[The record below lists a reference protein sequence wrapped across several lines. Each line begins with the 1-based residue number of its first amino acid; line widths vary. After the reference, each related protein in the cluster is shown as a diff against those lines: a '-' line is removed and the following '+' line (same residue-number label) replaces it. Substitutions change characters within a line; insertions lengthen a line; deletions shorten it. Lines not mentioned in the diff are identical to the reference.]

1 MNDTLFLITIGML
14 FVSIYF
20 DIYRVRQMKIYLEQN
35 KKILVE
41 MELKR
46 KELYEIGILFKQI
59 EDIQET
65 KNECSLYYS

>member
-1 MNDTLFLITIGML
+1 MNDTIFLITIGML

-20 DIYRVRQMKIYLEQN
+20 DIYRVRQMKIYFEQN

-46 KELYEIGILFKQI
+46 KQLYEVSILFKQI

-65 KNECSLYYS
+65 KNE

>member
-1 MNDTLFLITIGML
+1 MSDTLFLITIGML

-20 DIYRVRQMKIYLEQN
+20 DIYRVRQMRVYLEQN

-46 KELYEIGILFKQI
+46 KQLYEVSILFKQI

-65 KNECSLYYS
+65 KNE

>member
-1 MNDTLFLITIGML
+1 MNDTIFLITIGML

-20 DIYRVRQMKIYLEQN
+20 DIYRVRQMRVYLEQN

-46 KELYEIGILFKQI
+46 KQLYEVSILFKQI

-65 KNECSLYYS
+65 KNE

>member
-1 MNDTLFLITIGML
+1 MNDTIFLITIGML

-20 DIYRVRQMKIYLEQN
+20 DIYRVRQMKVYLEQN

-46 KELYEIGILFKQI
+46 KELYEVSILFKQI
-59 EDIQET
+59 EDIRET
-65 KNECSLYYS
+65 KNE

>member
-1 MNDTLFLITIGML
+1 MSDTLFLITIGML

-20 DIYRVRQMKIYLEQN
+20 DIYRVRQMKVCLEQN

-46 KELYEIGILFKQI
+46 KELYEVSILFSQI
-59 EDIQET
+59 EEIHET
-65 KNECSLYYS
+65 KNE

>member
-1 MNDTLFLITIGML
+1 MNDSLFLITIGML

-20 DIYRVRQMKIYLEQN
+20 DIYRVRQMKVCLEQN

-65 KNECSLYYS
+65 KNE

>member
-1 MNDTLFLITIGML
+1 MNDTIFLITIGML

-20 DIYRVRQMKIYLEQN
+20 DIYRVRQMKVCLEQN

-46 KELYEIGILFKQI
+46 KELYEISILFKQI
-59 EDIQET
+59 EDIRET
-65 KNECSLYYS
+65 KNE

>member
-1 MNDTLFLITIGML
+1 MNDTIFLITIGML

-46 KELYEIGILFKQI
+46 KELYEVSILFSQI
-59 EDIQET
+59 E
-65 KNECSLYYS
+65 

>member
-1 MNDTLFLITIGML
+1 MNDTIFLITIGML

-46 KELYEIGILFKQI
+46 KQLYEVSILFKQI

-65 KNECSLYYS
+65 KNE

>member
-1 MNDTLFLITIGML
+1 MNDTIFLITIGML

-35 KKILVE
+35 KKILIE

-46 KELYEIGILFKQI
+46 KELYEISILFSQI
-59 EDIQET
+59 EEIHET
-65 KNECSLYYS
+65 KNE

>member
-1 MNDTLFLITIGML
+1 MNDTIFLITIGML

-20 DIYRVRQMKIYLEQN
+20 DIYRVRQMKSYLEQN

-46 KELYEIGILFKQI
+46 KELYEVSILFSQI
-59 EDIQET
+59 EEIHET
-65 KNECSLYYS
+65 KNE

>member
-1 MNDTLFLITIGML
+1 MSDTLFLITIGML

-20 DIYRVRQMKIYLEQN
+20 DIYRVRQMRVYLEQN
-35 KKILVE
+35 KKILAE

-65 KNECSLYYS
+65 KNE

>member
-1 MNDTLFLITIGML
+1 MSDTLFLITIGML

-20 DIYRVRQMKIYLEQN
+20 DIYRVRQMRVYLEQN

-65 KNECSLYYS
+65 KNE

>member
-1 MNDTLFLITIGML
+1 MNDTVFLITIGML

-65 KNECSLYYS
+65 KNE

>member
-1 MNDTLFLITIGML
+1 MNDTVFLITIGML

-20 DIYRVRQMKIYLEQN
+20 DIYRVRQMRVYLEQN

-65 KNECSLYYS
+65 KNE

>member
-35 KKILVE
+35 KKILIE

-46 KELYEIGILFKQI
+46 KELYEISILFKQI
-59 EDIQET
+59 EEIHET
-65 KNECSLYYS
+65 KNE

>member
-20 DIYRVRQMKIYLEQN
+20 DIYRVRQMKVYLEQN

-46 KELYEIGILFKQI
+46 KELYEISILFKQI
-59 EDIQET
+59 EDIRET
-65 KNECSLYYS
+65 KNE

>member
-1 MNDTLFLITIGML
+1 MSDTLFLITIGML

-20 DIYRVRQMKIYLEQN
+20 DIYRVRQMKVYLEQN

-65 KNECSLYYS
+65 KNE

>member
-1 MNDTLFLITIGML
+1 MNDSLFLITIGML

-46 KELYEIGILFKQI
+46 KELYEISILFSQI
-59 EDIQET
+59 EEIHET
-65 KNECSLYYS
+65 KNE

>member
-1 MNDTLFLITIGML
+1 MNDTIFLITIWML

-20 DIYRVRQMKIYLEQN
+20 DIYRVRQMKSYLEQN

-46 KELYEIGILFKQI
+46 KELYEVSILFSQI
-59 EDIQET
+59 EEIHET
-65 KNECSLYYS
+65 KNE

>member
-1 MNDTLFLITIGML
+1 MSDTLFLITIGML

-20 DIYRVRQMKIYLEQN
+20 DIYRVRQMRVYLEQN

-46 KELYEIGILFKQI
+46 KELYEISILFKQI
-59 EDIQET
+59 EDIRET
-65 KNECSLYYS
+65 KNE

>member
-1 MNDTLFLITIGML
+1 MSDTLFLIIIGML

-20 DIYRVRQMKIYLEQN
+20 DIYRVRQMRVYLEQN

-46 KELYEIGILFKQI
+46 KQLYEVSILFKQI
-59 EDIQET
+59 EDIRET
-65 KNECSLYYS
+65 KNE

>member
-1 MNDTLFLITIGML
+1 MNDTIFLITIGML

-20 DIYRVRQMKIYLEQN
+20 DIYRVRQMRVYLEQN

-46 KELYEIGILFKQI
+46 KELYEISILFKQI
-59 EDIQET
+59 EDIRET
-65 KNECSLYYS
+65 KNE

>member
-1 MNDTLFLITIGML
+1 MNDTIFLITIGML

-20 DIYRVRQMKIYLEQN
+20 DIYRVRQMRVYLEQN

-46 KELYEIGILFKQI
+46 KELYEISILFSQI
-59 EDIQET
+59 EEIHET
-65 KNECSLYYS
+65 KNE

>member
-65 KNECSLYYS
+65 KNE

>member
-1 MNDTLFLITIGML
+1 MNDTIFLITIGML

-20 DIYRVRQMKIYLEQN
+20 DIYRVRQMKVCLEQN

-46 KELYEIGILFKQI
+46 KELYEVSILFSQI
-59 EDIQET
+59 EEIHET
-65 KNECSLYYS
+65 KNE

>member
-1 MNDTLFLITIGML
+1 MSDTLFLITIGML

-20 DIYRVRQMKIYLEQN
+20 DIYRVRQMRVYLEQN

-46 KELYEIGILFKQI
+46 KELYEVSILFSQI
-59 EDIQET
+59 EEIHET
-65 KNECSLYYS
+65 KNE

>member
-1 MNDTLFLITIGML
+1 MNDSLFLITIGML

-20 DIYRVRQMKIYLEQN
+20 DIYRVRQMKSYLEQN

-46 KELYEIGILFKQI
+46 KELYEVSILFSQI
-59 EDIQET
+59 EEIHET
-65 KNECSLYYS
+65 KNE

>member
-20 DIYRVRQMKIYLEQN
+20 DIYRVRQMKVYLEQN

-65 KNECSLYYS
+65 KNE

>member
-1 MNDTLFLITIGML
+1 MNDTIFLITIGML

-20 DIYRVRQMKIYLEQN
+20 DIYRVRQMRVYLEQN

-46 KELYEIGILFKQI
+46 KELYEVSILFKQI

-65 KNECSLYYS
+65 KNE

>member
-1 MNDTLFLITIGML
+1 MNDSLFLITIGML

-20 DIYRVRQMKIYLEQN
+20 DIYRVRQMKVYLEQN

-46 KELYEIGILFKQI
+46 KELYEIGSLFKQI
-59 EDIQET
+59 EDIRET
-65 KNECSLYYS
+65 KNE

>member
-1 MNDTLFLITIGML
+1 ML

-46 KELYEIGILFKQI
+46 KELYEVSILFSQI
-59 EDIQET
+59 EEIHET
-65 KNECSLYYS
+65 KNE

>member
-1 MNDTLFLITIGML
+1 MNDTIFLITIGML

-20 DIYRVRQMKIYLEQN
+20 DIYRVRQMKVCLEQN

-46 KELYEIGILFKQI
+46 KQLYEVSILFKQI

-65 KNECSLYYS
+65 KNE

>member
-20 DIYRVRQMKIYLEQN
+20 DIYRVRQMRVYLEQN

-65 KNECSLYYS
+65 KNE

>member
-1 MNDTLFLITIGML
+1 MNDSLFLITIGML

-20 DIYRVRQMKIYLEQN
+20 DIYRVRQMKVYLEQN

-46 KELYEIGILFKQI
+46 KELYEVSILFSQI
-59 EDIQET
+59 E
-65 KNECSLYYS
+65 